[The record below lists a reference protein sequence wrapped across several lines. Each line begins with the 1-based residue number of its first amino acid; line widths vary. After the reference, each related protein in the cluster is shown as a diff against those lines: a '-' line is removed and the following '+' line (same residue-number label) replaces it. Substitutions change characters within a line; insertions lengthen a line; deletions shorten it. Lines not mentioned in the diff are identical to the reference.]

1 VNVYQLHDIKWMLF
15 LNGPIYITGS
25 YFHAAFWRDETLR
38 LSPSTNVS
46 SMVEDKIITVVI
58 IFAIIT
64 FSHYMTQKDLSV
76 LII

>member
-1 VNVYQLHDIKWMLF
+1 MLF
-15 LNGPIYITGS
+15 LNGPIYIVGS

-38 LSPSTNVS
+38 LNPNINVS
-46 SMVEDKIITVVI
+46 SMVEDKLIIVFV

-76 LII
+76 LIIQKHMIAN